1 MSRKRS
7 NHCHP
12 TATAP
17 YTALDFL
24 THIMPNSTVTVPDF
38 PAQKVPDSISL
49 TLICPQAAPEKMTL
63 MLSFSEHPQGYP
75 LL

>member
-12 TATAP
+12 IATAP

-38 PAQKVPDSISL
+38 PAQKVPDSSFGPL
-49 TLICPQAAPEKMTL
+49 MESAPVRINQWGKQRDRHL
-63 MLSFSEHPQGYP
+63 CR
-75 LL
+75 

>member
-49 TLICPQAAPEKMTL
+49 LDGIGTGADKSMGKAAG
-63 MLSFSEHPQGYP
+63 SASV
-75 LL
+75 